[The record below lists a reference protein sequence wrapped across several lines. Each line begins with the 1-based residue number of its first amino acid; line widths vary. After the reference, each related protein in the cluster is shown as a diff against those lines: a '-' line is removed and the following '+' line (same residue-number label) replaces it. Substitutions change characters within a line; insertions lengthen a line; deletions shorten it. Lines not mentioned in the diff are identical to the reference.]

1 MTAPPCLTRPPE
13 ELSANPKPPCS
24 ALYLHVPFCLR
35 KCPYCSFFSLA
46 GKDHLHKLYAEAV
59 GRQIKQEATRLAGS
73 CRLETI
79 FFGGGT
85 PTLLPAA
92 TLAQLL
98 GDCLDCFPTVTD
110 NELEITIEV
119 NPATVAKNDLEIL
132 RRAGFNRLS
141 IGVQSFTGREL
152 ALLGRPHTASDA
164 RRTLLDAR
172 RAGFT
177 NINLDLMYGLPGQR
191 VADWRYNL
199 KQALALEPEHL
210 SLYELTIEEN
220 TPFAEQ
226 VRRGSLHMPV
236 EEEVIAML
244 GETKILLKQ
253 AGFARYEISNYG
265 RRGFQCRHN
274 INYWLNRSYI
284 GLGPGAVACLDDIR
298 YTAGRDI
305 AQFAKY
311 IAAGRPIWE
320 DEEQLT
326 KEERFRE
333 TMIMGLRMTSG
344 VSISGLQKRFG
355 IDPVTYYGSTLV
367 GLIKQDLLHHSND
380 HLRLTER
387 GLLLADTVMAQLV

>member
-1 MTAPPCLTRPPE
+1 MTVQRCLSNLPDITAAHRQG
-13 ELSANPKPPCS
+13 PCS

-46 GKDHLHKLYAEAV
+46 GKDRLHALFAEAV
-59 GRQIKQEATRLAGS
+59 DRQIKQEATRFAKS

-85 PTLLPAA
+85 PTLLPAE
-92 TLAQLL
+92 TLADLL
-98 GDCLDCFPTVTD
+98 GDCLDCFPTAAD

-119 NPATVAKNDLEIL
+119 NPATVDKNYLGIL

-141 IGVQSFTGREL
+141 IGVQSFTEREL
-152 ALLGRPHTASDA
+152 ALLGRPHTA
-164 RRTLLDAR
+164 LDAR
-172 RAGFT
+172 QTFYDARQAGFT

-191 VADWRYNL
+191 VADWRHNL
-199 KQALALEPEHL
+199 KQALTLEPEHL

-226 VRRGSLHMPV
+226 VERGSLHMPM

-244 GETKILLKQ
+244 ELTLTLLRQ
-253 AGFARYEISNYG
+253 AKFERYEISNYG
-265 RRGFQCRHN
+265 RRGFHCRHN
-274 INYWLNRSYI
+274 INYWHNRSYI
-284 GLGPGAVACLDDIR
+284 GLGPGAVACLDDVR

-305 AQFAKY
+305 EQFANH
-311 IAAGRPIWE
+311 IAAGKPIWE
-320 DEEQLT
+320 DEEHLT

-355 IDPVTYYGSTLV
+355 IDPAAYYGPTLD
-367 GLIKQDLLHHSND
+367 GLIKQDLLHRSND
-380 HLRLTER
+380 HLRLTDR
-387 GLLLADTVMAQLV
+387 GLLLADAVMVRLV

>member
-1 MTAPPCLTRPPE
+1 MTAQRCLTNPPDIM
-13 ELSANPKPPCS
+13 AAHRQRPCS

-73 CRLETI
+73 CRLQTI

-92 TLAQLL
+92 TLADLL
-98 GDCLDCFPTVTD
+98 GACLDCFPTAAD

-119 NPATVAKNDLEIL
+119 NPATVSKKDLEIL

-141 IGVQSFTGREL
+141 IGVQSFTEREL

-177 NINLDLMYGLPGQR
+177 NINLDLIYGLPGQR
-191 VADWRYNL
+191 VADWRHNL
-199 KQALALEPEHL
+199 EQALALEPEHL

-236 EEEVIAML
+236 EEEIIAML
-244 GETKILLKQ
+244 ELTLTLLRQ
-253 AGFARYEISNYG
+253 AKFERYEISNYG

-274 INYWLNRSYI
+274 INYWHNHSYI
-284 GLGPGAVACLDDIR
+284 GLGPGAVACLDDVR

-305 AQFAKY
+305 EQFAKH

-355 IDPVTYYGSTLV
+355 IDPVTYYGTTLD
-367 GLIKQDLLHHSND
+367 GLIKQDLLHRSND